1 MCAFALFLSVD
12 PSLGRVEYSLFSDQT
27 LLEMLFEGFDDET
40 KKKYK
45 DNDGIF
51 RDVCEWSC
59 IKCDDNARVIE
70 IDLDGKNLSGSL
82 ELCYVPPKVEF
93 LIISSC
99 GTSKLSGSVDLEQL
113 PDRIYGLSLSD
124 NQLTGELDLTRL
136 PERMHGLSLE
146 KNQLTGE
153 INLSNLPDEMDFL
166 NLESNHFTGEIDF
179 THLPG
184 GMKYLSLENNQFTG
198 SLVMK
203 RLPHDIRAINVR
215 KNFFNAIAVVDSQT
229 RAQIQLDGSG
239 VTSVVDENG
248 KELDN
253 KRFFE

>member
-1 MCAFALFLSVD
+1 MCIFQLLLGVD
-12 PSLGRVEYSLFSDQT
+12 PSLGRADYSSFSDRT
-27 LLEMLFEGFDDET
+27 LMEMLIEGFDDGT
-40 KKKYK
+40 KKKYQ
-45 DNDGIF
+45 DNDGMF

-59 IKCDDNARVIE
+59 IKCDDNVRVIK
-70 IDLDGKNLSGSL
+70 IDLDRKNLSGSL
-82 ELCYVPPKVEF
+82 ELCYVPPKVKF

-99 GTSKLSGSVDLEQL
+99 GTSKLTGSVDLSQL
-113 PDRIYGLSLSD
+113 PDRIYGFSLSD
-124 NQLTGELDLTRL
+124 NQLTGEIDLTRL
-136 PERMHGLSLE
+136 PERIHGLSLE

-203 RLPHDIRAINVR
+203 RLPHNIRAIDVR
-215 KNFFNAIAVVDSQT
+215 KNFFHAVAVVDSQT

-239 VTSVVDENG
+239 VTSIVDENG
-248 KELDN
+248 NELDN